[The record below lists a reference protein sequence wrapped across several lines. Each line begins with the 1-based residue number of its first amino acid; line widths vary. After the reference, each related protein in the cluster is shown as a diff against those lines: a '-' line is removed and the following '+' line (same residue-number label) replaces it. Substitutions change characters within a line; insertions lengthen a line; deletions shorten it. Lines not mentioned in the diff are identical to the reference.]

1 MVEINTIKNKLKREE
16 LYQKEKSAKAK
27 HKRDRRTA
35 LQKEESSNPEK
46 KEVPQSKQVSPFN
59 QSSQRFLSFMSLTFH
74 FGNDR
79 NVLPRM
85 CPTR

>member
-16 LYQKEKSAKAK
+16 LYQKQKSAKAK

-46 KEVPQSKQVSPFN
+46 KEVPQNKDH
-59 QSSQRFLSFMSLTFH
+59 LSES
-74 FGNDR
+74 
-79 NVLPRM
+79 RM
-85 CPTR
+85 VAKLLCR